1 MRKLELSVRFN
12 TPAFLGNAEQ
22 SGQWRTPPFKA
33 LLRQWWRIA
42 AANGFGYDSERL
54 REAEGRLFGTAAD
67 GESRQSAIRLRLDRW
82 NDGKLKSAHW
92 PGKEE
97 NKCTHPEVTN
107 KEGKAMPVGTELYLG
122 YGPLTYSKEK
132 KQTTLKGEAAIQP
145 NESAKLCVAWPE
157 SEAAMAD
164 ALKLIHW
171 FGSIGGRSRNG
182 WGSLAFDD
190 GVECAEIPDASD
202 PLIGR
207 IAMPLDRCLT
217 RDWPHALGKDARGLM
232 IWKSQ
237 HEFPTWRDA
246 MTALAKAKIGFR
258 TSLKFTGG
266 KNGPFED
273 RHLLAYPVTNHNVG
287 KLPREARLANQL
299 RFKVARTANGKFVA
313 VIFHLPCALPHE
325 LAQKLGPSKPS
336 PEQQAAIWSRV
347 HAWLDTPASG
357 FQRI

>member
-1 MRKLELSVRFN
+1 MQKLELTVRFN

-22 SGQWRTPPFKA
+22 NGQWRTPPFKA

-42 AANGFGYDSERL
+42 VAKDLTYDCERL
-54 REAEGRLFGTAAD
+54 RIAEGRLFGTAGD
-67 GESRQSAIRLRLDRW
+67 GDSRQSAIRLRLDRW
-82 NDGKLKSAHW
+82 DEGKLKNALW
-92 PGKEE
+92 PGKDET
-97 NKCTHPEVTN
+97 KCTHPEVS
-107 KEGKAMPVGTELYLG
+107 GKGMPVGAELYLG
-122 YGPLTYSKEK
+122 YGPLTYNKAR
-132 KQTTLKGEAAIQP
+132 KQTTLKAEAAIQP
-145 NESAKLCVAWPE
+145 NESAKLFIAWPKDE
-157 SEAAMAD
+157 TATVD
-164 ALKLIHW
+164 ALKLVHW

-182 WGSLAFDD
+182 WGSLAFDHD
-190 GVECAEIPDASD
+190 IESTEIPDASD

-217 RDWPHALGKDARGLM
+217 RDWPHALGQDARGLM

-237 HEFPTWRDA
+237 QTFATWRDA

-258 TSLKFTGG
+258 TDLKFTAG
-266 KNGPFED
+266 KNGPFES

-287 KLPREARLANQL
+287 KFPTEARLANQL

-336 PEQQAAIWSRV
+336 PEKQAAIWCRV
-347 HAWLDTPASG
+347 HAWLDAPASG